1 MAAFLFA
8 TSSFAQ
14 TGLTFDK
21 IRVSGPASVELR
33 QGEVAGISI
42 EGDNTTQ
49 NLRTISNT
57 TEDGWLVISGSAD
70 DIVVTANK
78 LTKIDI
84 SGSGKLESE
93 GVFNTD
99 EVELK
104 VTGAGK
110 MDLNLVAQKVKCV
123 ISGAG
128 KIELEGSANAM
139 QVDISGAGKIDAEN
153 FKVKTCTANIS
164 GSGKCLVDVS
174 DELTSNIS
182 GSGSVYYITKPANL
196 NNNVSGAGRV
206 ADANV
211 EVKDTTRI
219 SLGSKKI
226 LIIDGDGSSVRIG
239 FKDSVKTEPEEIKSH
254 WAGFEMGVNML
265 MNDDFSTTPPAG
277 YEFLEPRIEKSIAIN
292 FNLIDY
298 ELKLYRRNIMLVTG
312 LGYSINNFRFK
323 SDQYL
328 APNANTVTGVG
339 DSLVNLTKN
348 KLVVNYI
355 NVPLLLEFNTG
366 KNPNRNFHFAT
377 GVIGGLRVASHVKL
391 VQEING
397 DESKKKV
404 YDDFN
409 LNPFRCDATVRMG
422 YGKFTVFASYGLVG
436 IFKDGEGPEMYPFTA
451 GVKFIGW

>member
-1 MAAFLFA
+1 MKTIKLAGSLMAAFLFA

-239 FKDSVKTEPEEIKSH
+239 FKDSVKT
-254 WAGFEMGVNML
+254 
-265 MNDDFSTTPPAG
+265 
-277 YEFLEPRIEKSIAIN
+277 
-292 FNLIDY
+292 
-298 ELKLYRRNIMLVTG
+298 
-312 LGYSINNFRFK
+312 
-323 SDQYL
+323 
-328 APNANTVTGVG
+328 
-339 DSLVNLTKN
+339 
-348 KLVVNYI
+348 
-355 NVPLLLEFNTG
+355 
-366 KNPNRNFHFAT
+366 
-377 GVIGGLRVASHVKL
+377 
-391 VQEING
+391 
-397 DESKKKV
+397 
-404 YDDFN
+404 
-409 LNPFRCDATVRMG
+409 
-422 YGKFTVFASYGLVG
+422 
-436 IFKDGEGPEMYPFTA
+436 
-451 GVKFIGW
+451 